1 MITNQRSHGS
11 KKTQEK
17 YNQVNFSF
25 IEYINTLNCC
35 TSLEMRVSG
44 ILNTIVLSLFVI
56 SFGFSSA
63 FADELTEGTIPPL
76 SVKTELPLYD
86 DGDSVVFSGFI
97 KNPDENN
104 SIDITIRILGP
115 LINGTSSQ
123 IISVDQI
130 KPVSGSFEGAFL
142 ASGKYWQKAGDYKII
157 VNYGPQK
164 AETKF
169 YYNGGSGKGI
179 VDVPIPK
186 PTVCSE
192 GQAIV
197 NGQCV
202 NAEAPPPPTKPAC
215 GTGTVFD
222 EASGTCIVAP
232 VTITCPPG
240 QMLSNGQCIDQPP
253 EETTPV
259 CGTGT
264 HAENGICVPDK
275 KPVSGEE
282 KKGCLIA
289 TAAYGSE
296 LAPQV
301 QLLREVRDNVLF
313 STSSGTSFMSAF
325 NTFYYSFSPTVAD
338 WERQSPIFKVVVKTA
353 ITPMLSTLSILNYV
367 NIDSESE
374 MLGYGIGI
382 MLLNIGMY
390 FVAPAL
396 VIAKLNGLRKKKS
409 L

>member
-1 MITNQRSHGS
+1 MTRKIRSPGS
-11 KKTQEK
+11 KKTQEE

-35 TSLEMRVSG
+35 TSLEMRVAG
-44 ILNTIVLSLFVI
+44 ILVSIVLSLIVV
-56 SFGFSSA
+56 SSGLSSA
-63 FADELTEGTIPPL
+63 LAAELSSGTIPPL
-76 SVKTELPLYD
+76 SVKTELPLYE
-86 DGDSVVFSGFI
+86 DGDSVVFSGII
-97 KNPDENN
+97 KDPDVNN
-104 SIDITIRILGP
+104 SIDITVRVLGP

-123 IISVDQI
+123 IVTVKQI
-130 KPVSGSFEGAFL
+130 HPAEGAFQGTFVT
-142 ASGKYWQKAGDYKII
+142 SGPLWKPAGDYKII
-157 VNYGPQK
+157 VNYGSQK
-164 AETKF
+164 AETTF
-169 YYNGGSGKGI
+169 HYNGGTGVGI
-179 VDVPIPK
+179 VDVPPPK
-186 PTVCSE
+186 LTECPE
-192 GQAIV
+192 GQQAV

-202 NAEAPPPPTKPAC
+202 PIVQQPPTPVC

-222 EASGTCIVAP
+222 EKSGTCVVAP
-232 VTITCPPG
+232 PVTCPPG
-240 QMLSNGQCIDQPP
+240 QIMSGGQCIDQPP
-253 EETTPV
+253 EETAPV

-264 HAENGICVPDK
+264 HTENGICVPDK

-289 TAAYGSE
+289 TAAFGSE

-313 STSSGTSFMSAF
+313 STSSGTSFMSGF
-325 NTFYYSFSPTVAD
+325 NALYYSFSPTVAD
-338 WERQSPIFKVVVKTA
+338 WERQNPAFKEAVKVT

-367 NIDSESE
+367 HIGSESE

-390 FVAPAL
+390 FVAPAV
-396 VIAKLNGLRKKKS
+396 VIVKLNGLRKKKS